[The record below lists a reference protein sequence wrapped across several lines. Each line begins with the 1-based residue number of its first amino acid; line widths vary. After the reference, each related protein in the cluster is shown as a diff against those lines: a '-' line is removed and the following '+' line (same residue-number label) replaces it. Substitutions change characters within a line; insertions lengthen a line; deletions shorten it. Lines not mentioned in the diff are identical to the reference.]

1 MPARGPRLLLV
12 DNGSLEPAATLN
24 LRRISAE
31 LSAHLGSVV
40 EPVSLLHSDKVPA
53 EALGGIPAATFE
65 PWLRRCVAE
74 GERDFIVLPLFFG
87 PSGAITDYLPSR
99 VELVRADEPGL
110 RMRVAPEL
118 AAPDGG
124 EERIAAMLQDRALES
139 IAALSSDGMGEPPA
153 LILVDHGS
161 PKPELGALR
170 DRLAARLSSALGGR
184 VRAVCAASME
194 RREGAAY
201 DFNEPLLERALRL
214 PGFDRGD
221 VIVSLLFLAP
231 GRHAGPG
238 GDIARICES
247 AAHAN
252 AGLRPRMT
260 GLLGD
265 HPELIRLLA
274 DRARDML
281 AGHRRTTP

>member
-1 MPARGPRLLLV
+1 MPARAPRLLLV

-31 LSAHLGSVV
+31 LSAELGSVV

-53 EALGGIPAATFE
+53 EALGGIPAETFE
-65 PWLRRCVAE
+65 PWLRRRVAE
-74 GERDFIVLPLFFG
+74 GDRDFAVLPLFFG
-87 PSGAITDYLPSR
+87 PSGAITDYLPAR
-99 VELVRADEPGL
+99 VEAVRRETPEL
-110 RMRVAPEL
+110 RVRVAPEL
-118 AAPDGG
+118 AAPADG
-124 EERIAAMLQDRALES
+124 EERIAALLLDRACET
-139 IAALSSDGMGEPPA
+139 LSSLSVGAKARPA

-170 DRLAARLSSALGGR
+170 DRLASRLRIALGER

-221 VIVSLLFLAP
+221 VVVSLLFLSP

-238 GDIARICES
+238 GDITRICEAG
-247 AAHAN
+247 AAHQP
-252 AGLRPRMT
+252 GLRPVMT
-260 GLLGD
+260 RPLGD
-265 HPELIRLLA
+265 HPGLVGLLA
-274 DRARDML
+274 QRANALL
-281 AGHRRTTP
+281 AG